1 MAAAS
6 FSAFYFLLHLAR
18 GARPTTGANAATD
31 VERFQIKQF
40 SHGLR
45 YSMFRSG
52 TQLAWFLLRGIAM
65 ARKFQQAPELAQFY
79 SIYAIAA
86 AEFGFPRHAEKYI
99 EKAIKIA
106 RDNEDQISLGVSIM
120 YGGCAYYGLGAYQRA
135 VEFINE
141 SDATLSVVGGKW
153 LRHMG
158 KLHRSQSRMMLGN
171 LSDCLVENTDTLRS
185 SIDQGDMRSNCCAYL
200 QTRAS
205 EGRFNLDVVLEKMP
219 TNDEDILSTCN
230 LDKARG
236 IRHLYLKRYDEA
248 IKSFERAL
256 ARPRAALI
264 PNWHVIAGIPFLVQA
279 LRLSAC
285 ALLQSNPTE
294 ARARQKRA
302 LRLAR
307 RGVWICWLF
316 PPEYA
321 FALREYGEVLRDFG
335 KLDKAEKYLRKSCEV
350 SRKYETPYELA
361 KSELSLAEI
370 AVQRGAPGSDEALA
384 AALQRVEAFQS
395 QIGDATRESE
405 KLLAAFCDSLPN

>member
-1 MAAAS
+1 
-6 FSAFYFLLHLAR
+6 
-18 GARPTTGANAATD
+18 
-31 VERFQIKQF
+31 
-40 SHGLR
+40 
-45 YSMFRSG
+45 MFRSG
-52 TQLAWFLLRGIAM
+52 TQLAWFLLRGIAL
-65 ARKFQQAPELAQFY
+65 ARKFQPTPELAQFY

-86 AEFGFPRHAEKYI
+86 GECGVPGHAEKYI
-99 EKAIKIA
+99 EKAVEIA
-106 RDNEDQISLGVSIM
+106 RASQDQISLGVTTM
-120 YGGCAYYGLGAYQRA
+120 YGGAAYFGLGSYRRGI
-135 VEFINE
+135 ETIKE
-141 SDATLSVVGGKW
+141 STAALSGVGGQW
-153 LRHMG
+153 FRHMG
-158 KLHRSQSRMMLGN
+158 TLHRSQSRMMLGN
-171 LSDCLVENTDTLRS
+171 LSDCLVENGETIRS
-185 SIDQGDMRSNCCAYL
+185 SIEHQDMRSNCCAYL

-264 PNWHVIAGIPFLVQA
+264 PNWHVSAGIPFLVQA

-285 ALLQSNPTE
+285 ALQQSNPTE
-294 ARARQKRA
+294 ARDRRKRA

-321 FALREYGEVLRDFG
+321 FALREYGEVLRGFG

-405 KLLAAFCDSLPN
+405 KLLAAFCDSLP